1 MSKIES
7 ASGFCPILTKGPDAA
22 IECSHDCAWFN
33 PTVNKCDVSV
43 IADYLIREPEQ
54 MQRLLELAE
63 DQEEA

>member
-7 ASGFCPILTKGPDAA
+7 ASGFCPILTKGSDSQ
-22 IECSHDCAWFN
+22 ISCSGDCLWFN
-33 PTVNKCDVSV
+33 PTANKCDVSV

-54 MQRLLELAE
+54 MQRLLELVE